1 MESLFKKMA
10 LHDIRRQ
17 AKIIV
22 AAISTALIAG
32 LLASCSADSTPTG
45 TKAPAATVP
54 VVVAEVVRKNMPI
67 SVDGI
72 GNVEAITSVAVKSR
86 IDGQIVKLG
95 FHDGAEVRQG
105 QVLFEL
111 DARPVV
117 AQMKQAEAKLASDN
131 AHYAHAKD
139 QDARYQDLLQKN
151 FISPDAYN
159 QIRANLGSAQASV
172 DADKAA
178 LENARL
184 QVEYATLRSPISG
197 RAGRILVQQG
207 NMVKANDTVALA
219 TINQISPI
227 FVSFAVPERYL
238 AQIHAVMRS
247 GKSAVDI
254 IANSNDGSD
263 IRSEGE
269 LSFVDNSV
277 DAATGTIR
285 LRAVV
290 ANKDAALWPGQF
302 VHTLMRLG
310 QQNDVVVVPSDAV
323 QIGPKGNYVFVVDAS
338 GKAVLREVE
347 VERIA
352 GHETV
357 INKGLSGGEKVV
369 VDGQSRLVPGSAVE
383 IKQAD
388 KQVDKGT

>member
-1 MESLFKKMA
+1 MESVFKKMA
-10 LHDIRRQ
+10 PHDPRRQ
-17 AKIIV
+17 SAIIV
-22 AAISTALIAG
+22 AAFTTLLVAG
-32 LLASCSADSTPTG
+32 LLSGCSADSSPTG
-45 TKAPAATVP
+45 AKNPAAVP
-54 VVVAEVVRKNMPI
+54 VIVGEVVRKNMPI

-219 TINQISPI
+219 TINQINPI

-369 VDGQSRLVPGSAVE
+369 VDGQSRLVPGTAVE

-388 KQVDKGT
+388 HGT